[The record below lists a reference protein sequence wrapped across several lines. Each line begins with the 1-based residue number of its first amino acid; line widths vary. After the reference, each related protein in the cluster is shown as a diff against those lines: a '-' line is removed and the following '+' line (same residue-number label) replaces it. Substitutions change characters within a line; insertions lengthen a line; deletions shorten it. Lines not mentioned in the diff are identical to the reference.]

1 MMKQSEILFAGK
13 KVLAMFLLSGS
24 LVFADNNSIGLDT
37 VVGATLGVAIGNQIG
52 GGNGRDVA
60 RIAGGILGA
69 TIANSTRNT
78 PPQTYYYNNTYGSP
92 NVGYTTV
99 PYVNNN
105 YYVDPYYAQPR
116 PQVNI
121 VYNPFPRL
129 IVPIGGY
136 YRPYYRSHRYV
147 GPSRWNHGGFRG
159 SHYNNRGS
167 HRGYHRR

>member
-1 MMKQSEILFAGK
+1 MK
-13 KVLAMFLLSGS
+13 KVLAMFIISGS

-52 GGNGRDVA
+52 SGNGRDVA

-69 TIANSTRNT
+69 TIANNARNT
-78 PPQTYYYNNTYGSP
+78 APAPQTYYNP
-92 NVGYTTV
+92 NVGYAPAGT
-99 PYVNNN
+99 YVNNN
-105 YYVDPYYAQPR
+105 YYVDPYYVQPR

-136 YRPYYRSHRYV
+136 YRPYYRSHRFT

-159 SHYNNRGS
+159 SHYRGS
-167 HRGYHRR
+167 HRR